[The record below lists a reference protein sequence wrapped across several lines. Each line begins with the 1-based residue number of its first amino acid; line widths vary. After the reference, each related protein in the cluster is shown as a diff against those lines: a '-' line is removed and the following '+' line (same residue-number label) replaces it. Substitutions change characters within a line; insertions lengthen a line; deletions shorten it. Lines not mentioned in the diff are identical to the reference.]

1 MSTSTL
7 IGKLRI
13 RNDLLTSLENYVETI
28 QTNSRIWHIRTGPK
42 LGHIRKLFTES
53 IRSGKRKSS
62 PVCELGY
69 EADDDK
75 EEPSNKRRKVYY
87 EGKIGEPLAR
97 TFAYTTTSSSKKSK
111 NNNRKYIAEP
121 YRSSLTANS
130 KNNNGSNDRRTTS
143 TRRPSQSSSSGDSTP
158 RYTPASPGYIPES
171 PRPFF
176 SPSDTPGSP
185 GYSFSASY
193 SPGTVGSCTPS
204 QSPSC
209 SPSQRP
215 SQTSTASPKF
225 TYSESGADYI
235 TYYSSQPGVS
245 RRSREMAMPYSPTQ
259 SLSSFSDIPVN
270 PYAYS
275 TICRPASP
283 MSPMRSST
291 TRSPTSPDF
300 IDLTQDSE

>member
-13 RNDLLTSLENYVETI
+13 RNDLLTSQENYVETI

-97 TFAYTTTSSSKKSK
+97 TFAYTRTSSSKKSK
-111 NNNRKYIAEP
+111 NNNRKYIAES

-215 SQTSTASPKF
+215 SQTS
-225 TYSESGADYI
+225 
-235 TYYSSQPGVS
+235 PGVS
-245 RRSREMAMPYSPTQ
+245 RRSGEMAMPYSPTQ